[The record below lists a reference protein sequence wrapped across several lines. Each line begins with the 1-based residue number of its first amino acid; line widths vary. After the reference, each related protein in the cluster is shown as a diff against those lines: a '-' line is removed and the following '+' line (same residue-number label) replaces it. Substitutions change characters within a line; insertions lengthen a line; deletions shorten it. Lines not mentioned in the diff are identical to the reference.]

1 MNERRNRETHYW
13 SSTRSEAP
21 KAGSGG
27 GDGGNAAKR
36 ARSEQAQRQLTPSK
50 VVFDTRRIVDIPQT
64 RVLTGVI
71 KAFSDASLP
80 LHESDIVALAS
91 DVGRAA
97 PVRSDRFLERLKQQ
111 VNGELMSRKCKLI
124 SVARSSESIV
134 GNCELFI
141 SAREAEEQRHITLF
155 KAPMPG
161 NRTQRLAPR
170 ACR

>member
-1 MNERRNRETHYW
+1 M
-13 SSTRSEAP
+13 
-21 KAGSGG
+21 
-27 GDGGNAAKR
+27 
-36 ARSEQAQRQLTPSK
+36 
-50 VVFDTRRIVDIPQT
+50 
-64 RVLTGVI
+64 LTGVI

-141 SAREAEEQRHITLF
+141 SAREAEEQRHMTLF
-155 KAPMPG
+155 KGA
-161 NRTQRLAPR
+161 NAR
-170 ACR
+170 